1 MEFSKKIFI
10 VIFIFWIISLITTG
24 VVKVIF
30 DVDLDFVMSYI
41 NTAFVSNLA
50 VYGIKAGAEN
60 VMKIKSNETN

>member
-41 NTAFVSNLA
+41 NTSYNFV
-50 VYGIKAGAEN
+50 
-60 VMKIKSNETN
+60 